1 MNRTL
6 STLAMGLML
15 SLSSGAALA
24 EGGRLSAEQRAQIEA
39 RCAEN
44 PARCE
49 KMKARLDAAREKCA
63 ADPARCEEVKAKHR
77 EKWAERKAACDAD
90 PAACEAR
97 KAELRQK
104 RDDMKAACDADPA
117 ACEARKAELREKWEA
132 RKAQQP

>member
-6 STLAMGLML
+6 SALAAGLIL
-15 SLSSGAALA
+15 SLSAGAALA
-24 EGGRLSAEQRAQIEA
+24 QGGALSAEQRAQIEA

-44 PARCE
+44 PERCE
-49 KMKARLDAAREKCA
+49 KMKARLDAARERCA
-63 ADPARCEEVKAKHR
+63 ADPARCEEVKAERR
-77 EKWAERKAACDAD
+77 EKWADRKAACEAD

-104 RDDMKAACDADPA
+104 RDKMKAACDADPA

-132 RKAQQP
+132 RQAQQP